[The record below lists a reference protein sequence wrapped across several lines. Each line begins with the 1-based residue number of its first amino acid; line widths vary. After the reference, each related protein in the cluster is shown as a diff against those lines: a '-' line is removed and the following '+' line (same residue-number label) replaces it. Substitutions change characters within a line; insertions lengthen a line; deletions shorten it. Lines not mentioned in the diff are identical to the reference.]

1 MRSSSAVSVRRYSR
15 ARRRCEDAALEAAKA
30 GGAAKLKAQ
39 KIRQQ
44 LGDEHE
50 RAVLAMLK
58 DGKGPVEVGREL
70 GVDDAS
76 IRKIAEFHGLKID
89 KRFRNGIQGRVIG
102 SDDLEN
108 IAQMIAQGEKSPA
121 IARDLGVRV
130 ESIYR
135 AKRLTSGREPSKQR
149 GLT

>member
-1 MRSSSAVSVRRYSR
+1 
-15 ARRRCEDAALEAAKA
+15 
-30 GGAAKLKAQ
+30 
-39 KIRQQ
+39 
-44 LGDEHE
+44 
-50 RAVLAMLK
+50 MLK

-108 IAQMIAQGEKSPA
+108 IAQMIAQGEKPPA

-149 GLT
+149 GST